1 MDRHELH
8 GTTERAELRNRW
20 KWFVGFGV
28 VLVILGAIALW
39 NVVDAT
45 LVTTIFIGWLLV
57 LGGIV
62 QIIGAFAASGS
73 MGARV
78 LMGLVGILYAIV
90 GFNIV
95 ADPLQGAVAL
105 TIVIAIVLIVEG
117 IIRLFAAFNEATPQ
131 RGLVAVLAVIN
142 ILLGLWLW
150 AGSDDWRGDRLLRRP
165 PAVVC
170 RHPLDRR
177 RLRGPLGDPIR
188 HPATRRLTERTAEG
202 RTHRRTRPHLLA
214 RGVLRASAASPRA
227 ISRR

>member
-1 MDRHELH
+1 MNFMELPS
-8 GTTERAELRNRW
+8 EAELRNRW

-45 LVTTIFIGWLLV
+45 LITTIFIGWLLV

-62 QIIGAFAASGS
+62 QIIGAFATSGS

-117 IIRLFAAFNEATPQ
+117 IIRLFAAFSEATPQ

-150 AGSDDWRGDRLLRRP
+150 SGIPTTGVAIGFFVGLQLLFAGILMIVGGFAARSAIQSAVQRP
-165 PAVVC
+165 A
-170 RHPLDRR
+170 
-177 RLRGPLGDPIR
+177 G
-188 HPATRRLTERTAEG
+188 
-202 RTHRRTRPHLLA
+202 
-214 RGVLRASAASPRA
+214 
-227 ISRR
+227 

>member
-1 MDRHELH
+1 MSFMELPS
-8 GTTERAELRNRW
+8 EAELRNRW

-62 QIIGAFAASGS
+62 QIIGAFATSGS

-95 ADPLQGAVAL
+95 ADPLRGAVAL

-150 AGSDDWRGDRLLRRP
+150 SGIPTTGVAIGFFVGLQLLLGGILLIVGGFAARSAIQSAVPRPAG
-165 PAVVC
+165 
-170 RHPLDRR
+170 
-177 RLRGPLGDPIR
+177 
-188 HPATRRLTERTAEG
+188 
-202 RTHRRTRPHLLA
+202 
-214 RGVLRASAASPRA
+214 
-227 ISRR
+227 

>member
-1 MDRHELH
+1 MSFMELPS
-8 GTTERAELRNRW
+8 EAELRNRW

-62 QIIGAFAASGS
+62 QIIGAFATSGS
-73 MGARV
+73 MGLRV
-78 LMGLVGILYAIV
+78 LMAVVGILYAIV
-90 GFNIV
+90 GLNIV
-95 ADPLQGAVAL
+95 ADPLQGAVLL

-117 IIRLFAAFNEATPQ
+117 IIRLFAAFSEATPQ

-150 AGSDDWRGDRLLRRP
+150 SGIPTTGVAIGFFVGLQLLFAGILLIVGGYAARSAIQAAVQRP
-165 PAVVC
+165 A
-170 RHPLDRR
+170 
-177 RLRGPLGDPIR
+177 G
-188 HPATRRLTERTAEG
+188 
-202 RTHRRTRPHLLA
+202 
-214 RGVLRASAASPRA
+214 
-227 ISRR
+227 

>member
-1 MDRHELH
+1 
-8 GTTERAELRNRW
+8 
-20 KWFVGFGV
+20 
-28 VLVILGAIALW
+28 
-39 NVVDAT
+39 
-45 LVTTIFIGWLLV
+45 
-57 LGGIV
+57 
-62 QIIGAFAASGS
+62 

-150 AGSDDWRGDRLLRRP
+150 SGI
-165 PAVVC
+165 
-170 RHPLDRR
+170 R
-177 RLRGPLGDPIR
+177 RLAWRSASSSASSCCL
-188 HPATRRLTERTAEG
+188 PA
-202 RTHRRTRPHLLA
+202 
-214 RGVLRASAASPRA
+214 SS
-227 ISRR
+227 

>member
-1 MDRHELH
+1 MNFMELPS
-8 GTTERAELRNRW
+8 EAELRNRW

-62 QIIGAFAASGS
+62 QIIGAFATSGS

-90 GFNIV
+90 GINIV

-150 AGSDDWRGDRLLRRP
+150 SGIPTTGVAIGFFVGLQLLFAGILLIVGGFAARSAIQSAVQRP
-165 PAVVC
+165 A
-170 RHPLDRR
+170 
-177 RLRGPLGDPIR
+177 G
-188 HPATRRLTERTAEG
+188 
-202 RTHRRTRPHLLA
+202 
-214 RGVLRASAASPRA
+214 
-227 ISRR
+227 

>member
-1 MDRHELH
+1 MNFMELPS
-8 GTTERAELRNRW
+8 EAELRNRW

-62 QIIGAFAASGS
+62 QIIGAFATSGS

-78 LMGLVGILYAIV
+78 LMGVVGILYAIV

-150 AGSDDWRGDRLLRRP
+150 SGIPTTGVAIGFFVGLQLLFAGILMIVGGFAARSAIQSAVQRP
-165 PAVVC
+165 A
-170 RHPLDRR
+170 
-177 RLRGPLGDPIR
+177 G
-188 HPATRRLTERTAEG
+188 
-202 RTHRRTRPHLLA
+202 
-214 RGVLRASAASPRA
+214 
-227 ISRR
+227 

>member
-1 MDRHELH
+1 MNFMELPS
-8 GTTERAELRNRW
+8 EAELRNRW

-62 QIIGAFAASGS
+62 QIIGAFATSGS
-73 MGARV
+73 MGGRV
-78 LMGLVGILYAIV
+78 LMGVVGILYAIV
-90 GFNIV
+90 GLNIV
-95 ADPLQGAVAL
+95 ADPLKGAVAL

-150 AGSDDWRGDRLLRRP
+150 SGIPTTGVAIGFFVGLQLVLAGIVWIVGGFAARSAIQSAIQRP
-165 PAVVC
+165 A
-170 RHPLDRR
+170 
-177 RLRGPLGDPIR
+177 G
-188 HPATRRLTERTAEG
+188 
-202 RTHRRTRPHLLA
+202 
-214 RGVLRASAASPRA
+214 
-227 ISRR
+227 

>member
-1 MDRHELH
+1 MSFMELPS
-8 GTTERAELRNRW
+8 EAELRSRW

-62 QIIGAFAASGS
+62 QIIGAFATSGS

-90 GFNIV
+90 GINIV

-150 AGSDDWRGDRLLRRP
+150 SGIPTTGVAIGFFVGLQLLFAGILLIVGGFAARSAIQSAIQRP
-165 PAVVC
+165 A
-170 RHPLDRR
+170 
-177 RLRGPLGDPIR
+177 G
-188 HPATRRLTERTAEG
+188 
-202 RTHRRTRPHLLA
+202 
-214 RGVLRASAASPRA
+214 
-227 ISRR
+227 